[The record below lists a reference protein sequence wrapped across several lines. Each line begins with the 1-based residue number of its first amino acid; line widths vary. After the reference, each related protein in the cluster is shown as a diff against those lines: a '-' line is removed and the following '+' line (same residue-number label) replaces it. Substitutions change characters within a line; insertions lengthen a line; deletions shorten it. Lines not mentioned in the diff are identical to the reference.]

1 MTYIIPNQTTK
12 KIVQTNENDLS
23 GNIYVTKNIDL
34 RDNGYIK
41 LSHFPFALM
50 TEDDDANLSNADA
63 IFRGAGGVFVNGADV
78 FEGEGGFNKFE
89 NWSAATDAPTP
100 GAEEDGII
108 FNKKTVVTDGKY
120 LHYMNVGG
128 TGGSWT
134 KLDFD
139 LSGPCQMAV
148 FDKLKS
154 LLIGHAN
161 TVKMINTSWTLVRTL
176 VIPTDYEITSITTNG
191 NIVYIGTRHDANGE
205 AKLFLWDG
213 ESSAWNGS
221 YGVDA
226 SEISSV
232 KKYGATCVLFTS
244 KGQLLQFNGSSFSV
258 LANFPSFY
266 NKDTTDLGGSSN
278 DHTNV
283 SNRGIYVD
291 GEKIYVSIKTTSDS
305 YIKYFDYLNPSGIWL
320 YTPTTGL
327 NCLNTFSYNRI
338 TTKVIPTT
346 SVDITDN
353 IITTTNV
360 PITGTPLMYDSV
372 IGTVIG
378 GLNEQTL
385 YYTIKLSDTTLK
397 LATSYSNAI
406 AGTAIDLTG
415 TGNNAQMLHF
425 FPTYDFGHS
434 YMTSRCSVCL
444 LNDGLNTRSYK
455 TDKIIY
461 TANLSLPDKVVINQT
476 SPLLPNRGYFITP
489 KLNSS
494 NTEEIYNDVLIKHR
508 PLNVDEKIIIKYR
521 TTERIGLPFGSIEY
535 GGSATA
541 GTWTDT
547 DTFTTTLDMSLAEVG
562 DEIEI
567 VAGKGAGM
575 LFHIAS
581 LSENAGT
588 WTVNLDET
596 FPYAVNAETMY
607 FYVNNFK
614 KLGEITKETSE
625 VIDHKSVSLNKNSKF
640 LQLKIELRG
649 VDVTI
654 EELQVSNKKF
664 E

>member
-41 LSHFPFALM
+41 LSHFPFAVM
-50 TEDDDANLSNADA
+50 TEDDDADFDA
-63 IFRGAGGVFVNGADV
+63 ADV
-78 FEGEGGFNKFE
+78 IFKGVNDIF
-89 NWSAATDAPTP
+89 
-100 GAEEDGII
+100 II
-108 FNKKTVVTDGKY
+108 SDETFS
-120 LHYMNVGG
+120 G
-128 TGGSWT
+128 TGGFKKFTNRKTDTESPSPIVQSDGISFNNEEVILDGDYLKYRSADTVWT

-139 LSGPCQMAV
+139 ISKPCQMAV
-148 FDKLKS
+148 LDTFNV
-154 LLIGHAN
+154 LLIGYTN
-161 TVKMINTSWTLVRTL
+161 LVKMINTSWVLVKTLT
-176 VIPTDYEITSITTNG
+176 IPSEYTITSIDTNG
-191 NIVYIGTRHDANGE
+191 NTVYIGTKHNSNGE

-213 ESSAWNGS
+213 SSTAWNS
-221 YGVDA
+221 AYGVNA
-226 SEISSV
+226 TGIMSV
-232 KKYGATCVLFTS
+232 KKYGSSCAVVTT
-244 KGQLLQFNGSSFSV
+244 KGQLLQFNGSSFTVLGNLPPYYYKDSV
-258 LANFPSFY
+258 EWAGYGYF
-266 NKDTTDLGGSSN
+266 DTI
-278 DHTNV
+278 
-283 SNRGIYVD
+283 SNRGMYVD
-291 GEKIYVSIKTTSDS
+291 GDRIYINVIMKSLSEKNQFNSTT
-305 YIKYFDYLNPSGIWL
+305 PGGIWV

-327 NCLNTFSYNRI
+327 NCLNTYSYNRI
-338 TTKVIPTT
+338 TTKTIAT
-346 SVDITDN
+346 SAVNVTDN

-360 PITGTPLMYDSV
+360 PITGTPVIYNSD
-372 IGTVIG
+372 IGTIIG
-378 GLNEQTL
+378 GLNEKTV

-406 AGTAIDLTG
+406 AGTAIDITG

-425 FPTYDFGHS
+425 FPIYDYGHTFS
-434 YMTSRCSVCL
+434 GNRSSVCL
-444 LNDGLNTRSYK
+444 LPYQLNINDYR
-455 TDKIIY
+455 TDNIIY
-461 TANLSLPDKVVINQT
+461 TSDLVLPQKSVLNQT
-476 SPLLPNRGYFITP
+476 CPLLPNRGYFITP

-494 NTEEIYNDVLIKHR
+494 NTEEVYNEILIKHK
-508 PLNVDEKIIIKYR
+508 PLKDDEKIIIKYR
-521 TTERIGLPFGSIEY
+521 TTERIGLPFGSIK
-535 GGSATA
+535 GRDIRMV

-547 DTFTTTLDMSLAEVG
+547 DTFTTTLDMSLAEIG

-575 LFHIAS
+575 LFHISS
-581 LSENAGT
+581 LTNNSGT

-596 FPYAVNAETMY
+596 FPYAVNSETMY

-625 VIDHKSVSLNKNSKF
+625 GIDHKSVSLNKNSKF